1 MDGDSMDVDG
11 SSYLEKTP
19 IAHTFP
25 PQQHVRPAAARS
37 SQPLLGLTNLG
48 REAAKPHN
56 KRSFENMST
65 ENEQQQ
71 KPKWVQRGD
80 ALGHSSIPSFFNRNP
95 TPLSQKPKAPSPKR
109 ALLSSDAQHPKHQP
123 PPPQAE
129 IRDGPT
135 RRIGGMFISV
145 YVAVFG
151 FFGAVYGYFAGPPTQ
166 QQQQEITA
174 VETDSTGKKRRAI
187 EASSS
192 SSPQDTPSQT
202 PFLKQST
209 ALPGTYEEDTTMS
222 EPAETET
229 AEPDHQLHTPST
241 SSPGE
246 ATSSPKDDALSKTH
260 SQSTAVPGTYEDNI
274 MSETAEVEPAQPQQ
288 LNTPPDSRPGSSQGQ
303 TKQDPQE
310 IKYVT
315 RPDGTQ
321 LQKIGNK
328 IQVDPSIPI
337 DLDEVFHFKPRTW
350 RYDVK
355 TISQINREE
364 EQKRQEREA
373 AAAELS
379 AKIDAENASRAAAA
393 TESRPSSKGSG
404 SQSSLRRSSKTLV
417 QQLDELEAKKRA
429 SATAKRERYRLS
441 APKAKSLSSPKAIS
455 SLAQLPTRR
464 GKGLPDKSNRT
475 YLVHKNKQYGDEE
488 PPRAIGDT
496 VQTNDERDA
505 EVEALVNRTRK
516 AVIDPPEQQALRQ
529 SWNERNAAA
538 EEAKKQQAEEAARQK
553 AEKDAE
559 EARAKEHEEWLA
571 AEARAWDA
579 TRLPPDT
586 PVSHLTKEQLDAIM
600 KEGDKFPLPDE
611 WLSDFDADEAE
622 MRKNVVDEEKA
633 AEARAWDARQLPP
646 DTPVSHLT
654 KEQLDAIMK
663 EGDKLPIPDEW
674 LSDSDADEAEEMRKK
689 LEEEKAEEARKQAE
703 MDAEIARVL
712 AEGNDVSIP
721 ELDDAELSM
730 LDNDWPS
737 KQSIIRPLPADWDEK
752 INEAMASKNKDHTI
766 CKTVEGTELRKH
778 DFNTL
783 IPTRAWLNDEIVN
796 AWMATIVQSK
806 LEKTGYKRGN
816 GRVPAFAAYTSMWH
830 SNVKAKGVKS
840 IETWSRR
847 KQIKGEA
854 LLKCEKIFF
863 PINTGNHWMLLIIS
877 PQAREIEVLDSLNQ
891 GGVRQ
896 HYGDVA
902 KAWLQMELGDKFV
915 EAEWTLLESK
925 SAWQQNTDDC
935 GAFVCFNALAA
946 AKGVAFAE
954 VGKGKMAD
962 GRRIMGAVLINGGF
976 HGDWKL

>member
-11 SSYLEKTP
+11 SSYLENNP
-19 IAHTFP
+19 VAHTFP
-25 PQQHVRPAAARS
+25 PQQRVQPAAARS
-37 SQPLLGLTNLG
+37 SQPLLGLSNLG

-95 TPLSQKPKAPSPKR
+95 APLSQKPKAPSPKR

-145 YVAVFG
+145 YVAVLG
-151 FFGAVYGYFAGPPTQ
+151 LFGAVYGYFAGAPNQ

-174 VETDSTGKKRRAI
+174 VETDLTGKKRRAI
-187 EASSS
+187 EATSSAS
-192 SSPQDTPSQT
+192 TEDTPSKT

-209 ALPGTYEEDTTMS
+209 ALPGTYEDTTMS
-222 EPAETET
+222 EPAETEA

-241 SSPGE
+241 SSSGE

-260 SQSTAVPGTYEDNI
+260 SQTTAVPGTYEDNTV
-274 MSETAEVEPAQPQQ
+274 SETTEIEPAQPQQ
-288 LNTPPDSRPGSSQGQ
+288 LNTPPDSRPGSSHGQ

-315 RPDGTQ
+315 MPDGTQ

-328 IQVDPSIPI
+328 IQIDPSVPI

-364 EQKRQEREA
+364 EQKREKEKA

-379 AKIDAENASRAAAA
+379 AKLDAENASRAAAA
-393 TESRPSSKGSG
+393 TESRPSSSGSG

-429 SATAKRERYRLS
+429 SAAAKRERYRLS

-455 SLAQLPTRR
+455 SLAQLSTRR

-475 YLVHKNKQYGDEE
+475 YLVHKNKQYDDEE

-579 TRLPPDT
+579 SRLP
-586 PVSHLTKEQLDAIM
+586 A
-600 KEGDKFPLPDE
+600 
-611 WLSDFDADEAE
+611 
-622 MRKNVVDEEKA
+622 
-633 AEARAWDARQLPP
+633 

-663 EGDKLPIPDEW
+663 EGDKLPIPDDTW
-674 LSDSDADEAEEMRKK
+674 SSDLDADEAEARRKE
-689 LEEEKAEEARKQAE
+689 LDEEKAEEARKQAE

-712 AEGNDVSIP
+712 AEGNDDPIP
-721 ELDDAELSM
+721 EMEDTSFYDEDYPAR
-730 LDNDWPS
+730 
-737 KQSIIRPLPADWDEK
+737 QAIIRPLPADWDKK
-752 INEAMASKNKDHTI
+752 INEAMDFKNLQHTI
-766 CKTVEGTELRKH
+766 CTSVEGTELSRH
-778 DFNTL
+778 DFETL
-783 IPTRAWLNDEIVN
+783 IPKGHWLNDEIVN

-816 GRVPAFAAYTSMWH
+816 GRVPAFAAYTSMWY

-891 GGVRQ
+891 GSVRQ
-896 HYGDVA
+896 HYGDIA

-915 EAEWTLLESK
+915 EAEWTLLKSK
-925 SAWQQNTDDC
+925 SAWQQNSDDC

-946 AKGVAFAE
+946 AKGMAFEE